1 MTSGSKY
8 GIVDQR
14 LLRCLGLFQRL
25 LNDEV
30 DGTKEGSLSHFLAG
44 PTSLHFYVFVVVSAA
59 GLASPLLLPGAH
71 R

>member
-44 PTSLHFYVFVVVSAA
+44 PTSLRFYVFVVVSAA